1 MPAPFST
8 FVAELLVLGRQ
19 QSFEVI
25 VDAKKLESFASDKS
39 VYEPHLPCAAARPQ
53 SLAHVSSVVKLCAH
67 HGVPMTPQGA
77 ASGLEGGCIPRHG
90 GCVIDTSNLRRFD
103 IDKANNCVWA
113 GAGWKK
119 LELLKKVHAEGLH
132 FGPDP
137 ASNPSI
143 GGMCSTGGSGMST
156 LKYGTTRENVLSLR
170 VVTPSGAILQTRQ
183 VVRKSSTGLDL
194 TQLYCGSEGTLGVI
208 GEICF
213 KLHKKLDFI
222 AGGIAQ
228 FDSTADA
235 VKSVVEIRKLG
246 NLHSL
251 IRCELLN
258 RGAVEVSNQELGT
271 KLPVA
276 STVLLEFADSTPA
289 LTSVHQDFSVLE
301 GVFRAAN
308 ATSVRFLKDGEELE
322 SVWEARRGCLLAAGK
337 YRKRKGE
344 KILNTDVCVP
354 LSALADTVVSTE
366 ADFAKADVPCV
377 ICAHIADG
385 NFHCFIPFQTPEEKQ
400 RALSLEFRMV
410 RRAISNGGSAS
421 GEHGVGVGKVK
432 HLVAEHGAHHIAVQE
447 NIKKALDPRNLM
459 NPGAFYPSQVAIVA
473 LPASAEA
480 KL

>member
-1 MPAPFST
+1 MASKAQFIADLKT
-8 FVAELLVLGRQ
+8 LGREK
-19 QSFEVI
+19 SFKVI
-25 VDAKKLESFASDKS
+25 VDAKKLESFSSDKS
-39 VYEPHLPCAAARPQ
+39 VYAAHLPCAAARPD
-53 SLAHVSSVVKLCAH
+53 SLEAVASVVKLCVQH
-67 HGVPMTPQGA
+67 SVPMTPQGA

-90 GCVIDTSNLRRFD
+90 GCVIDTSKLRRFD
-103 IDKANNCVWA
+103 IDKANSCVWV

-119 LELLKKVHAEGLH
+119 LELLKKVHREGLH

-137 ASNPSI
+137 ASNPSV

-228 FDSTADA
+228 FETTADA
-235 VKSVVEIRKLG
+235 VKSVVEIRQRG

-258 RGAVEVSNQELGT
+258 KGAVEVSNQELGT
-271 KLPVA
+271 TLPVA
-276 STVLLEFADSTPA
+276 PTVLLEFADSEPS
-289 LTSVHQDFSVLE
+289 LESIHRDFAVLE
-301 GVFRAAN
+301 EIFRSQR

-354 LSALADTVVSTE
+354 LSALSDTVVSTE
-366 ADFAKADVPCV
+366 EDFAKAVVPCV

-432 HLVAEHGAHHIAVQE
+432 HLLAEHGAHHIAVQE
-447 NIKKALDPRNLM
+447 NIKKALDPHNLM
-459 NPGAFYPSQVAIVA
+459 NPGAFYPSQVAVVTMP
-473 LPASAEA
+473 PAAGA